1 MIFIRLLVLVFIF
14 LPSFCAEKAAAKS
27 DAPVINWLYSTS
39 SGNGQNKQVNL
50 SGTHLLPFVSL
61 TINGQPVT
69 QYSSETY
76 QGRHSI
82 SFNTT
87 LDLDGA
93 VVAIQTAS
101 GTATYKFDGI
111 SKIDKEK
118 MEQEKLKIV
127 REFLTEEVA
136 RLSPPRLSFYSE
148 FWTDPKTKHFQK
160 ALEVLNQNKWGKKE
174 LAQWFYK
181 NRLQYFEETD
191 LMATFW
197 KIAEHKSGGTGCW
210 NEEIDKAYMEALGR
224 LPYGMENAW
233 ECWPEF
239 YLDDPNHLPPFDKLV
254 ANIEKRHGVS
264 PRATLLDFEPK
275 EGTEGTKVTITGK
288 KMDKVQ
294 KVFFLCDHC
303 AEAVIEKKSSG
314 QIIVSAPKGDNT
326 GPIFVVSQAPAS
338 VVSGSK
344 DPFTYLFPPSIQS
357 VRSPGQWPGDS
368 VKVYGKYLANVT
380 SVTMAGK
387 PASVIRQ
394 ESEMLI
400 VGLPED
406 CKSGEL
412 VLTNKAGSV
421 KTWLEVNTTPPEIS
435 RIEPSSGFPGDKVNI
450 YGKNFDKVKEIDF
463 GGRKVPAAFHGSNAL
478 TAFVPDA
485 EPGRCDVTALT
496 PFAKGT
502 WENRF
507 DIREKES
514 VRKAREEE
522 KRKKEEQRKR
532 EDEEEKLARK
542 KREKEPEFA
551 PPPPP
556 PPPGTVAVK
565 KKPPPPPPEEPV
577 QWGTP
582 PPEEPVTWRPPR
594 REVEEEVGEPVSYE
608 GKPCAANIPRYQQKG
623 CVEAQEPQEEVS
635 QPQTCERGTWS
646 PTLKMCVE

>member
-1 MIFIRLLVLVFIF
+1 MNGKKIF
-14 LPSFCAEKAAAKS
+14 LFLFLLLASLFVGRVAAKS

-39 SGNGQNKQVNL
+39 SGNGQIQQVNL

-61 TINGQPVT
+61 TVNGQPVT

-82 SFNTT
+82 SFSTA
-87 LDLDGA
+87 LDLEGA

-101 GTATYKFDGI
+101 GRATYKFAGI

-127 REFLTEEVA
+127 REFLGEVA
-136 RLSPPRLSFYSE
+136 RLGPPRLSIYHE
-148 FWTDPKTKHFQK
+148 FWIDPKSKHFQK
-160 ALEVLNQNKWGKKE
+160 AAELFDQKKGNLEEMK
-174 LAQWFYK
+174 QWFYK
-181 NRLQYFEETD
+181 NRLEFYEGTG
-191 LMATFW
+191 LMAEYW
-197 KIAEHKSGGTGCW
+197 KFAEMNKGGSGCW

-224 LPYGMENAW
+224 KAYGFENAW

-326 GPIFVVSQAPAS
+326 GPIFVVSS
-338 VVSGSK
+338 VASGSK
-344 DPFTYLFPPSIQS
+344 DPFTYLFPPHIES
-357 VRSPGQWPGDS
+357 VHSPWQWPGDS
-368 VKVYGKYLANVT
+368 IKVYGKYLATVT

-394 ESEMLI
+394 ENELL
-400 VGLPED
+400 VVNLPED

-412 VLTNKAGSV
+412 ALTNKVGSA
-421 KTWLEVNTTPPEIS
+421 KTRLEVKTTPPEIS

-450 YGKNFDKVKEIDF
+450 YGKHFDKVKEIDF
-463 GGRKVPAAFHGSNAL
+463 GGRKVPATFHGSNAL

-485 EPGRCDVTALT
+485 GPGRVDVTALT

-502 WENRF
+502 WENQF
-507 DIREKES
+507 D
-514 VRKAREEE
+514 VR
-522 KRKKEEQRKR
+522 
-532 EDEEEKLARK
+532 EKLARK
-542 KREKEPEFA
+542 KQEKEPEFS

-556 PPPGTVAVK
+556 PPPGKVEVT
-565 KKPPPPPPEEPV
+565 KKPAPD
-577 QWGTP
+577 
-582 PPEEPVTWRPPR
+582 
-594 REVEEEVGEPVSYE
+594 VEEEVGEPVSHE
-608 GKPCAANIPRYQQKG
+608 GRPCVANIPRYRQKD
-623 CVEAQEPQEEVS
+623 CIAAEEPQEEVS
-635 QPQTCERGTWS
+635 QPQVCERGTWS
-646 PTLKMCVE
+646 PTLKICVE